1 MIQRIQ
7 SLWLFLAA
15 AALIAVMFLPVGKF
29 VMPHGLYE
37 CTAFKMT
44 QAGDV
49 PPLNLPVKLIGYL
62 SGLTALFSV
71 LAILHFKKRD
81 RQLRWAWV
89 AFGSKA
95 LLAAIL
101 IGLFVYFKYV
111 LDSWV
116 GYGPAVLMPFLGL
129 IFDYLGI
136 RGIKKD
142 DALVKSLDRIR

>member
-15 AALIAVMFLPVGKF
+15 VALFAVIVLPVGKF

-49 PPLNLPVKLIGYL
+49 LPLNLPIRFIGIGSIL
-62 SGLTALFSV
+62 AGFFSLLAL
-71 LAILHFKKRD
+71 LHFKKRD
-81 RQLRWAWV
+81 RQMRWVWV
-89 AFGSKA
+89 AIFFKTVLTLG
-95 LLAAIL
+95 I
-101 IGLFVYFKYV
+101 IGLFVYFKYF
-111 LDSWV
+111 LNSWV
-116 GYGPAVLMPFLGL
+116 GYGPAILMPIFGLLFDFLA
-129 IFDYLGI
+129 I

>member
-15 AALIAVMFLPVGKF
+15 VALIAVLFLPVGKF

-49 PPLNLPVKLIGYL
+49 PTMNLPVKLIGIL
-62 SGLTALFSV
+62 SALAAFFSV
-71 LAILHFKKRD
+71 LAIFLFKKRD
-81 RQLRWAWV
+81 RQIRWTWV
-89 AFGSKA
+89 AFTTKA
-95 LLAAIL
+95 LLAL
-101 IGLFVYFKYV
+101 GLTSLFLYFKYAM
-111 LDSWV
+111 DSWV
-116 GYGPAVLMPFLGL
+116 GYGPAVLMPFLGMV
-129 IFDYLGI
+129 FDFLAIKGI
-136 RGIKKD
+136 RKD

>member
-15 AALIAVMFLPVGKF
+15 VALIAVMFLPVGKF

-49 PPLNLPVKLIGYL
+49 PPINLPVKLIGYF
-62 SGLTALFSV
+62 SGLTAFFSI
-71 LAILHFKKRD
+71 LAILHFKKRS

-89 AFGSKA
+89 AFGSKV
-95 LLAAIL
+95 LLSLGMISMFL
-101 IGLFVYFKYV
+101 YFKYA

-116 GYGPAVLMPFLGL
+116 GYGPAVFMPFLGL

-136 RGIKKD
+136 KGIQKD